1 MNIEE
6 LHAEGSSFSRALL
19 RLLALSA
26 RTSKAPPIGIR
37 QAIFGVAEP
46 REKERELQELVTW
59 LLGECE
65 SAGIFTT
72 LEGRPELFIQ
82 VFRFLEDCA
91 LASRND
97 QSIGHDDR
105 LHNLPISY
113 DGFVSVVVRGHS
125 DTIYI
130 RAGSG
135 GTWINFL
142 HRGGNPAHRIIEER
156 NAYEIHKRREAERHY
171 SHEQQKIAQQTSAMG
186 FPYSET
192 FPEYR
197 RFLETNFS
205 GMDFGGQWLS
215 FEKIRA
221 LLFPLIPNRPNF
233 KKAHTYIVGRGGSG
247 KSELLK
253 TIYQVSGGSRIVID
267 PHGDLSREIAS
278 FTTGNAYRIAP
289 HESPFVIN
297 PFELESLT
305 ASSRELV
312 AQEITDLI
320 AELVEDSGLSRL
332 MTTIIFPIVYTLLKL
347 DYADFS
353 MLTECINPNSGK
365 ERLGALRHLVE
376 PHHRTIWAELESDTY
391 DTSKQSV
398 FNRLQSLLNYQL
410 IIKTTSGRDD
420 FGRAISKV
428 EKGAS
433 LIISLP
439 IPAIGEAVAV
449 TLGRFFMTRLQIW
462 AKGRQS
468 IPENERV
475 PVILLVDEFHNF
487 LSHGTAQTLDQFGR
501 KFRLF
506 MVLAHQ
512 HIQQLTDRE
521 IRGSVLANTA
531 NKIAGISNAETRQAI
546 AREMMISPEVLEDL
560 RPGHFYGRFGN
571 EATTPFYARRVKNGH
586 ERTPYFPSRNAGGT
600 PDPWAE
606 IAPRSSKH
614 PQDTPQSNPDR
625 GNAPATPK
633 KGGYTPKFEI

>member
-1 MNIEE
+1 MTPEE
-6 LHAEGSSFSRALL
+6 LSQLTDTQSRALL
-19 RLLALSA
+19 RLLALCA
-26 RTSKAPPIGIR
+26 TPDDRPVELGFKR
-37 QAIFGVAEP
+37 DIFGDGISP
-46 REKERELQELVTW
+46 GRERLVQEAVDELVSESEFGW
-59 LLGECE
+59 HAPIMANSDRFKMVFRLLGVCH
-65 SAGIFTT
+65 SQHVISTHSLVDF
-72 LEGRPELFIQ
+72 
-82 VFRFLEDCA
+82 
-91 LASRND
+91 
-97 QSIGHDDR
+97 
-105 LHNLPISY
+105 PISY
-113 DGFVSVVVRGHS
+113 EGFVTAIVKGLPTNTH
-125 DTIYI
+125 YI
-130 RAGSG
+130 TRDGE
-135 GTWINFL
+135 W
-142 HRGGNPAHRIIEER
+142 RILMHGER
-156 NAYEIHKRREAERHY
+156 DPRDDYIARRDPHAIHTRREQERVRTF
-171 SHEQQKIAQQTSAMG
+171 EDARQTQHLKRLG
-186 FPYSET
+186 FPYSAS
-192 FPEYR
+192 FSEYM

-205 GMDFGGQWLS
+205 GMQFGGQWLS
-215 FEKIRA
+215 FDNIRA

-233 KKAHTYIVGRGGSG
+233 KKAHTYIVGRSGSG

-253 TIYQVSGGSRIVID
+253 AIYAMSARSRIVID

-278 FTTGNAYRIAP
+278 FTNGEAYRIAP
-289 HESPFVIN
+289 HEAPFVIN
-297 PFELESLT
+297 PFELENLT

-312 AQEITDLI
+312 AQEITNLM

-376 PHHRTIWAELESDTY
+376 AHHRTIWTELESDTY

-410 IIKTTSGRDD
+410 VIKTTSGRDD
-420 FGRAISKV
+420 FGRAMEKV

-439 IPAIGEAVAV
+439 IPVMGEAVAV

-462 AKGRQS
+462 AKSRQS
-468 IPENERV
+468 TPENERV

-512 HIQQLTDRE
+512 HIQQITDRE
-521 IRGSVLANTA
+521 LRGAVLANTA

-546 AREMMISPEVLEDL
+546 AREMMIAPEFLEDL
-560 RPGHFYGRFGN
+560 RPGNFFGRFGN
-571 EATTPFYARRVKNGH
+571 ELTTPFYARRVRNGN
-586 ERTPYFPSRNAGGT
+586 EQTPYFPSRNAWGV
-600 PDPWAE
+600 PDPWTD
-606 IAPRSSKH
+606 IAPRSSQH
-614 PQDTPQSNPDR
+614 QQGDTQSDAAR

-633 KGGYTPKFEI
+633 KGGYTPKFDI

>member
-1 MNIEE
+1 MTPEE
-6 LHAEGSSFSRALL
+6 LSERTDAQSQALL
-19 RLLALSA
+19 RLLGLCV
-26 RTSKAPPIGIR
+26 TPDDNPVDIR
-37 QAIFGVAEP
+37 FKRDIFGDGTSPETKRLIQKAVDD
-46 REKERELQELVTW
+46 LVS
-59 LLGECE
+59 E
-65 SAGIFTT
+65 SEMGGFHAPIMANSDRFKM
-72 LEGRPELFIQ
+72 
-82 VFRFLEDCA
+82 VFRFLGACHSDHVICA
-91 LASRND
+91 HSPVD
-97 QSIGHDDR
+97 F
-105 LHNLPISY
+105 PISY
-113 DGFVSVVVRGHS
+113 EGFVTAIVRGHP
-125 DTIYI
+125 DNFHYMTQGGEWRKLVEGERDARDDYI
-130 RAGSG
+130 AKR
-135 GTWINFL
+135 
-142 HRGGNPAHRIIEER
+142 NPDA
-156 NAYEIHKRREAERHY
+156 IHARRERERVRTFDQARQAEHMKRL
-171 SHEQQKIAQQTSAMG
+171 G
-186 FPYSET
+186 FPYSAN
-192 FPEYR
+192 FSEYI

-205 GMDFGGQWLS
+205 GMQFGGQWLS
-215 FEKIRA
+215 FENIRA

-233 KKAHTYIVGRGGSG
+233 KKAHTYIVGRSGSG

-253 TIYQVSGGSRIVID
+253 SIYAVSRRSRIVID

-278 FTTGNAYRIAP
+278 FTDGEAYRIAP
-289 HESPFVIN
+289 HEAPFVIN
-297 PFELESLT
+297 PFELENLT

-365 ERLGALRHLVE
+365 ERLGAMRHLVE
-376 PHHRTIWAELESDTY
+376 AHHRTIWAELESDTY

-410 IIKTTSGRDD
+410 VIKTTSGRDD
-420 FGRAISKV
+420 FGRAIEKV

-439 IPAIGEAVAV
+439 IPVMGEAVAV

-462 AKGRQS
+462 AKSRQS
-468 IPENERV
+468 TPENERV

-512 HIQQLTDRE
+512 HIQQITDRE
-521 IRGSVLANTA
+521 VRGAVLANTA

-546 AREMMISPEVLEDL
+546 AREMMIAPEVLEDL

-571 EATTPFYARRVKNGH
+571 EPTTPFYARRVRNESKQ
-586 ERTPYFPSRNAGGT
+586 TPYFPSRNVWAI
-600 PDPWAE
+600 PDAWTD
-606 IAPRSSKH
+606 IAPRSSQY
-614 PQDTPQSNPDR
+614 PQGATQNDSGR
-625 GNAPATPK
+625 GNTPATPK
-633 KGGYTPKFEI
+633 KGGYTPKFDI